1 MTENELDHVQIREL
15 LLRSLDPLNADKA
28 GCPDGTDL

>member
-15 LLRSLDPLNADKA
+15 LLRSLDPLKADKV
-28 GCPDGTDL
+28 GCPDGMDL